1 MTRIEQNKP
10 FKQGFLAT
18 GEKYD
23 MTGGTAERDKK
34 RMEEEKTR
42 RDKVSMKGK
51 KGTTKV
57 VSLTVTLLTGG
68 LLVAAWA
75 RFRAWR
81 ERVMP
86 RRDPSLPWER
96 FNLRARDGTEL
107 AVRRIGGGKAG
118 ALIVAHAAVTGQ
130 RYAPLVDLAEML
142 AAHFDVY
149 TFDFRGHGESGG
161 RLRLGLAGPLQD
173 MEAVVEHVR
182 GRGYAW
188 LGAVGFSLGGM
199 VSIVHAA
206 LRPGLDAVAAVGAPP
221 ALPDISPY
229 RRLLPAWSLFLRLLG
244 ARFAPVPEG
253 GLLPLDVAEDFPP
266 LPLLVVHGERE
277 VFYSR
282 SDLEVMLNRLGNK
295 VEFWEI
301 AGAGHAELT
310 GWEPRLVGWLVEK
323 SGNRA
328 RHVPGRRA

>member
-1 MTRIEQNKP
+1 
-10 FKQGFLAT
+10 
-18 GEKYD
+18 
-23 MTGGTAERDKK
+23 
-34 RMEEEKTR
+34 
-42 RDKVSMKGK
+42 
-51 KGTTKV
+51 
-57 VSLTVTLLTGG
+57 
-68 LLVAAWA
+68 
-75 RFRAWR
+75 
-81 ERVMP
+81 
-86 RRDPSLPWER
+86 
-96 FNLRARDGTEL
+96 
-107 AVRRIGGGKAG
+107 
-118 ALIVAHAAVTGQ
+118 
-130 RYAPLVDLAEML
+130 VDLAEML

-173 MEAVVEHVR
+173 MEAVVEHVH

-206 LRPGLDAVAAVGAPP
+206 LHPGLDAVAAVGAPP

-229 RRLLPAWSLFLRLLG
+229 RRLLPAWSLFLRTLG
-244 ARFAPVPEG
+244 ARFTPVSEG
-253 GLLPLDVAEDFPP
+253 GPLPLDVAEGFPP

-282 SDLEVMLNRLGNK
+282 SDLEAMLNRLGDK

-301 AGAGHAELT
+301 AGAGHAELA
-310 GWEPRLVGWLVEK
+310 GREPQLVGWFMEK